1 MGLLQLKVGKITATS
16 GEASGGKNVDCGF
29 IPELVLIFNEDVAD
43 GEDGFMIRFGGMAA
57 AQSMKIIQSLNDG
70 GGDNINLNNETSN
83 GLSDRDS
90 GTTAAVSSELTGTS
104 TSTQGSDTLVGSAG
118 SLYTT
123 ELAVGD
129 EIEVGAE
136 RRRVTAIAS
145 NTSLTVDSAFQTAVA
160 DTSATKFAAG
170 AEVSRSGFKGFTIP
184 SNFITASGDV
194 IHFAAFGTQF
204 VA

>member
-1 MGLLQLKVGKITATS
+1 MGLLQLKVGKITATTA
-16 GEASGGKNVDCGF
+16 EASGGKNVDCGF

-57 AQSMKIIQSLNDG
+57 AQAMKIVRMDNDG
-70 GGDNINLNNETSN
+70 GGDNVNLVDETSN
-83 GLSDRDS
+83 GLTDYDAAS
-90 GTTAAVSSELTGTS
+90 TAAASSELTGTS
-104 TSTQGSDTLVGSAG
+104 TSTAGSDTLVGSAG
-118 SLYTT
+118 AVYTT

-145 NTSLTVDSAFQTAVA
+145 NSSLTVDSAFQTAVA

-170 AEVSRSGFKGFTIP
+170 AEVSRTGFKGFTIP
-184 SNFITASGDV
+184 SNFITAANDV

>member
-1 MGLLQLKVGKITATS
+1 MGLLQLQVGKITATS

-57 AQSMKIIQSLNDG
+57 AQSLTIVQMTNDNG
-70 GGDNINLNNETSN
+70 SDRINLNNETSN

-104 TSTQGSDTLVGSAG
+104 TSTSGSATLAGPSG

-145 NTSLTVDSAFQTAVA
+145 DTSLTVDSAFQTATA
-160 DTSATKFAAG
+160 DTTATKFAAG